1 MKQENPFTLA
11 HASGFTD
18 KQINSFWTDLGSPDI
33 ISSIFEPNNK
43 ISKFIL
49 GGKGTGKTH
58 LLRYYSYNVT
68 RLRNPNKKGIDIVK
82 DSKFLAVFQRAA
94 GVDSIRFE
102 VSSGIDINW
111 QQLFGVYLE
120 LRLSESVIDA
130 LCDIKNT
137 SGDEFFDDISFINEI
152 RKNVTNKK
160 IEDINTIDELK
171 NWLVSQRKVIDDAV
185 NEAAF
190 TGQVDLKPPFPIG
203 KLCLT
208 ISTAINVWHPELTD
222 VTVFYLI
229 DEIENFS
236 SKQQE
241 VVNTLIRYGESKAI
255 FRVTGRKYAI
265 KTYATL
271 ANGEENRLN
280 SEFKTVI
287 LDELLLK
294 SGQKFND
301 FAKKL
306 ILQRL
311 SYFGAGISG
320 LNKDTVA
327 IDKINFRESFE
338 EVIPGNYFSETISRL
353 SIKSSNLSFV
363 KTFKRLL
370 ESIYKE
376 VESPNVINEIIHLL
390 ISDFPLVIQKLNV
403 LLYVKKIKRDSDPQ
417 DFARFIHDSAML
429 YMSEKEDGFY
439 SNAYGHY
446 ANDIFAQ
453 LCKDSSVGFGVVY
466 AGFDSI
472 IKMTSANPRNLLI
485 ILSKMY
491 DVSVFR
497 DSPFFTKKLSI
508 EIQTEALLDSA
519 KFMYEA
525 DTNFGFESDIALR
538 CVDRLAAILRTAR
551 FAINIPEVSPLSFSF
566 SNDDLTE
573 VSKKIIQD
581 ALNYSLLF
589 EITDGRSDR
598 NSQKVIRKIELNP
611 MLSPRWSL
619 PVSRRG
625 DISLNKELLSV
636 VFTNDAS
643 ADFDLYLKK
652 LSNKWNSL
660 MKLSVNKNIQG
671 ELFDD

>member
-33 ISSIFEPNNK
+33 INSIFEPKNK

-68 RLRNPNKKGIDIVK
+68 RLRNPSKRGIDIVK
-82 DSKFLAVFQRAA
+82 DSNFLAVFQRAA
-94 GVDSIRFE
+94 GVDSTRFE
-102 VSSGIDINW
+102 VSSDIDINW
-111 QQLFGVYLE
+111 QQLFGIYLE
-120 LRLSESVIDA
+120 LKLAESVIEA
-130 LCDIKNT
+130 LCDIKDT
-137 SGDEFFDDISFINEI
+137 SDDEFFDDVSFVNEI
-152 RKNVTNKK
+152 RKNVTNKN
-160 IEDINTIDELK
+160 IENIDTLEELK
-171 NWLVSQRKVIDDAV
+171 NWLVYQRKTIDDAV

-190 TGQVDLKPPFPIG
+190 TGQVDLKPPFGIG

-208 ISTAINVWHPELTD
+208 ISTAINVWHPNLAEL
-222 VTVFYLI
+222 TVFYLI

-236 SKQQE
+236 LKQQE

-255 FRVTGRKYAI
+255 FRVTGRRYAI

-287 LDELLLK
+287 LDDLLLK
-294 SGQKFND
+294 SGQKFSD

-311 SYFGAGISG
+311 RYFGDGLSA
-320 LNKDTVA
+320 LNKDSTT
-327 IDKINFRESFE
+327 IEKINFREVFE
-338 EVIPGNYFSETISRL
+338 EIIPANCFTETISRL
-353 SIKSSNLSFV
+353 AITPSSLSFT
-363 KTFKRLL
+363 KSFKKLL
-370 ESIYKE
+370 EATYKE
-376 VESPNVINEIIHLL
+376 SECSDGINEIVELL
-390 ISDFPLVIQKLNV
+390 TFDFPLVIQKLNI
-403 LLYVKKIKRDSDPQ
+403 LLYVKKIKKDNDPKE
-417 DFARFIHDSAML
+417 FAKYIHSSAL
-429 YMSEKEDGFY
+429 SYLVDKKDGFY

-446 ANDIFAQ
+446 ATDIFAQ
-453 LCKDSSVGFGVVY
+453 LCKDSSVGLGVVY
-466 AGFDSI
+466 AGFDNI

-491 DVSVFR
+491 DISIFR
-497 DSPFFTKKLSI
+497 DSPFFTEKLSI

-538 CVDRLAAILRTAR
+538 CVDRLAAILKTAR

-566 SNDDLTE
+566 SNDDLSE
-573 VSKKIIQD
+573 DSKKIIQD

-589 EITDGRSDR
+589 EMSDGRADR
-598 NSQKVIRKIELNP
+598 NSQKVIRKLELNP

-625 DISLNKELLSV
+625 DISLNKELLAA
-636 VFTNDAS
+636 VFSSDAS
-643 ADFDLYLKK
+643 ADFDIHLKK

-660 MKLSVNKNIQG
+660 IKPTVSKNIQG
-671 ELFDD
+671 DLFDD

>member
-33 ISSIFEPNNK
+33 INSIFEPKNK

-68 RLRNPNKKGIDIVK
+68 RLRFPNKRGIDIIK
-82 DSKFLAVFQRAA
+82 ESNFLAVFQRAA
-94 GVDSIRFE
+94 GVDSTRFE
-102 VSSGIDINW
+102 VSSEIDINW
-111 QQLFGVYLE
+111 QLLFGIYLE
-120 LRLSESVIDA
+120 LKLSESVIDA

-137 SGDEFFDDISFINEI
+137 SDDEVFDDVTFINEI
-152 RKNVTNKK
+152 RKNVTNKD
-160 IEDINTIDELK
+160 IESISTLEELK
-171 NWLVSQRKVIDDAV
+171 KWLVHQRKIIDDAV

-190 TGQVDLKPPFPIG
+190 TGQVDLKPPFAIG

-208 ISTAINVWHPELTD
+208 ISTAINYWHPDLSE

-236 SKQQE
+236 LKQQQ
-241 VVNTLIRYGESKAI
+241 VVNTLIRYGESRAI
-255 FRVTGRKYAI
+255 FRVTGRQYAI

-294 SGQKFND
+294 SGQKFNE

-320 LNKDTVA
+320 LNKDNAT
-327 IDKINFRESFE
+327 IDKLNFREVFE
-338 EVIPGNYFSETISRL
+338 EIVPANYYSETLSRL
-353 SIKSSNLSFV
+353 SIHSSNLSFV
-363 KTFKRLL
+363 KSFRKLL
-370 ESIYKE
+370 EVTYKD
-376 VESPNVINEIIHLL
+376 VEITNAINEIVDLL
-390 ISDFPLVIQKLNV
+390 ISDFPLVIQKLNI
-403 LLYVKKIKRDSDPQ
+403 LLYVKKIKKDSDPKE
-417 DFARFIHDSAML
+417 FAKYIHDSASL
-429 YMSEKEDGFY
+429 YLIDKVDGFY

-446 ANDIFAQ
+446 ATDIFSQ
-453 LCKDSSVGFGVVY
+453 LCKDSAVGFGVVY
-466 AGFDSI
+466 AGFDTI

-485 ILSKMY
+485 VLSKMY
-491 DVSVFR
+491 DISVFR
-497 DSPFFTKKLSI
+497 DSPFFTEKLSI
-508 EIQTEALLDSA
+508 EIQTEALIDSA

-538 CVDRLAAILRTAR
+538 CVDRLAAILKTAR

-566 SNDDLTE
+566 SNDDLSE
-573 VSKKIIQD
+573 NSKKIIQD

-589 EITDGRSDR
+589 EILDGRADR

-625 DISLNKELLSV
+625 DISLNKELLAV

-660 MKLSVNKNIQG
+660 IKPSINKNIQG